1 MSQSKNIRTYAAVLW
16 EAPYHYDKSKFF
28 ILNSIINFIKIL
40 IIKKILFKQYFTAQW
55 YSTWLSTSDAADAP
69 FDGNGF
75 LGDGEAMVRP
85 GSTHQPDQTKLYR
98 TVNRLW
104 IPF

>member
-1 MSQSKNIRTYAAVLW
+1 MSQSKNIRTYAAIIW
-16 EAPYHYDKSKFF
+16 EAPYHYDKE
-28 ILNSIINFIKIL
+28 
-40 IIKKILFKQYFTAQW
+40 QW

-85 GSTHQPDQTKLYR
+85 GST
-98 TVNRLW
+98 
-104 IPF
+104 I